1 MLINRNNYESF
12 FLLYVDG
19 ELCAAEMKLVEDFAA
34 ENEDLKAELEILK
47 ATVLPIDE
55 ILFEEKG
62 ELYKPIPIDS
72 ILHEKLLLKI
82 DNELPQN
89 ETVSFNELI
98 AADENVR
105 GEFDLLQR
113 TKLNTAEKIV
123 FADKHLLYRKER
135 DNVVIGRFVRW
146 AAAAILLGF
155 GFYFGANMLSNKK
168 VVPGNEIAVNNPSSG
183 TGTNTTNSTAAT
195 GTQNTTTVNVDTDAV
210 NQNPGTQAANTT
222 AVAQNDHPGNEKK
235 SGNQVSPT
243 VIIKDNT
250 DPKNATAQQ
259 DAPALKNN
267 EIAPVQRIND
277 NPSPQIALV
286 SPKELKAPVQV
297 DNNIVPLENPYEH
310 AVALND
316 NEKNENKILYMDEDD
331 VKRSKVGG
339 FFRKVKRFAERTAKV
354 KTGNTLRIAG
364 FAIASK

>member
-47 ATVLPIDE
+47 ATVLPTDE

-62 ELYKPIPIDS
+62 ELYKPVPIDS

-89 ETVSFNELI
+89 ETTSLNELI
-98 AADENVR
+98 ATNENVR

-135 DNVVIGRFVRW
+135 DNVVAGRFVRW

-155 GFYFGANMLSNKK
+155 GFYFGANMLNNKK
-168 VVPGNEIAVNNPSSG
+168 VVPGNEVAVNKPS
-183 TGTNTTNSTAAT
+183 TGTNATNSTAAT
-195 GTQNTTTVNVDTDAV
+195 GTQNKATDTDVV
-210 NQNPGTQAANTT
+210 NQNPGTLPVNTT
-222 AVAQNDHPGNEKK
+222 AVAQNDHTGNKK
-235 SGNQVSPT
+235 MTADQVTT
-243 VIIKDNT
+243 VIKDNT

-267 EIAPVQRIND
+267 EIAPLQKIND

-286 SPKELKAPVQV
+286 SPKELKPPVQV

-316 NEKNENKILYMDEDD
+316 NEKSENKILYMDEDD

>member
-34 ENEDLKAELEILK
+34 ANEDLKAELEILK
-47 ATVLPIDE
+47 ATVLPTDE

-72 ILHEKLLLKI
+72 MLHEKLLLKI
-82 DNELPQN
+82 DNELPEN
-89 ETVSFNELI
+89 ETASLNELI
-98 AADENVR
+98 ATDENVK

-123 FADKHLLYRKER
+123 FVDKHLLYRKER

-168 VVPGNEIAVNNPSSG
+168 TDKGSEIAVNNPSSG
-183 TGTNTTNSTAAT
+183 KGADATNTAAVT
-195 GTQNTTTVNVDTDAV
+195 GTQNTDAV
-210 NQNPGTQAANTT
+210 NQNPGTLPVNTT
-222 AVAQNDHPGNEKK
+222 VVAQNDHTGNKK
-235 SGNQVSPT
+235 APEDQIIPV
-243 VIIKDNT
+243 IKDNT
-250 DPKNATAQQ
+250 NPKNATAQQ
-259 DAPALKNN
+259 NVPALKDNN
-267 EIAPVQRIND
+267 IAPVQRIND

-339 FFRKVKRFAERTAKV
+339 FFRKVKRLAERTAKV